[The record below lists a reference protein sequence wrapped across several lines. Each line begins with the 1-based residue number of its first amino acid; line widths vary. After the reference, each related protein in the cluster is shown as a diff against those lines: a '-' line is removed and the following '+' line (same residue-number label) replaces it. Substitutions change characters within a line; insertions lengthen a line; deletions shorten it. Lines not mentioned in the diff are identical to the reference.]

1 MGGDTWEDLFQVKL
15 LVHFRSFRTWM
26 GAHSTFE
33 DHLKGVQAFQSPYA
47 DDELDR
53 NNKEKDSKKALKQS
67 KSGKHKESRKHQKEK
82 KKGKEKDKKRKSNK
96 GRKKLDTRNSD
107 QSSSDEDID
116 TQLEKGRAAVRI
128 TRDILGQN
136 PGLKQELRQVTIPP
150 PAGPRYF
157 ASWGAAFMGCH
168 HLTPIKPSR

>member
-1 MGGDTWEDLFQVKL
+1 
-15 LVHFRSFRTWM
+15 M

-33 DHLKGVQAFQSPYA
+33 DHLKGVQAFHLPRA

-53 NNKEKDSKKALKQS
+53 NVKKKDSKKALKES
-67 KSGKHKESRKHQKEK
+67 KSSKHKDSGKHQKEK
-82 KKGKEKDKKRKSNK
+82 RKGKEKD
-96 GRKKLDTRNSD
+96 RKKKVNKDRKKQDVRNSD

-136 PGLKQELRQVTIPP
+136 PGLKQELRQVTVPP
-150 PAGPRYF
+150 PAGLLF
-157 ASWGAAFMGCH
+157 CLLGCRLH
-168 HLTPIKPSR
+168 GVSSSHPH

>member
-1 MGGDTWEDLFQVKL
+1 
-15 LVHFRSFRTWM
+15 M

-33 DHLKGVQAFQSPYA
+33 DHLKGVQAFHSPRA

-53 NNKEKDSKKALKQS
+53 NVKKRDSKKALKES
-67 KSGKHKESRKHQKEK
+67 KSSKHKDSGKHQKEK
-82 KKGKEKDKKRKSNK
+82 KKGKDKERKKRLNK
-96 GRKKLDTRNSD
+96 DRKKQDTRNSD

-136 PGLKQELRQVTIPP
+136 PGLKQELRQVTVPP
-150 PAGPRYF
+150 PAGLVGVQPSWNGIISTPFKALQILPRSAF
-157 ASWGAAFMGCH
+157 HACAAALAH
-168 HLTPIKPSR
+168 

>member
-1 MGGDTWEDLFQVKL
+1 MNSLGKL
-15 LVHFRSFRTWM
+15 GSGELVSTLVSIHTWM

-33 DHLKGVQAFQSPYA
+33 DHLKGVQAFHSPRA

-53 NNKEKDSKKALKQS
+53 NVKKKDSKKALKES
-67 KSGKHKESRKHQKEK
+67 KSSKHKDSGKHQKEK
-82 KKGKEKDKKRKSNK
+82 RKRQGGRTGRRKSIRIE
-96 GRKKLDTRNSD
+96 RKQDVRNSD

-136 PGLKQELRQVTIPP
+136 PGLKQELRQVTVPP
-150 PAGPRYF
+150 PAGLIF
-157 ASWGAAFMGCH
+157 CLLGCRLH
-168 HLTPIKPSR
+168 GVSSSQPH

>member
-1 MGGDTWEDLFQVKL
+1 
-15 LVHFRSFRTWM
+15 M

-33 DHLKGVQAFQSPYA
+33 DHLKGVQAFHSPRA

-53 NNKEKDSKKALKQS
+53 NVKKRDSKKAVKES
-67 KSGKHKESRKHQKEK
+67 KSSKHKDSGKRQKEK
-82 KKGKEKDKKRKSNK
+82 RKGKEKDKKKFIK
-96 GRKKLDTRNSD
+96 DRKKQDTRNSD

-136 PGLKQELRQVTIPP
+136 PGLKQELRQVTVPLL
-150 PAGPRYF
+150 PAIKTLLVGVQ
-157 ASWGAAFMGCH
+157 AS
-168 HLTPIKPSR
+168 